1 MTMHT
6 LDDLLL
12 HEIQDLY
19 DAEHQLTEALP
30 KMAKAAKSTELR
42 KAFDAHLKQTQE
54 HIKRLE
60 QAFGHLGAKPKRKP
74 CKAMQGLVKE
84 GEEVLSED
92 MDEDVKDAAL
102 IASAQRVEHYEI
114 AGYGTI
120 RTFAYVLGHHDVA
133 TAMQQTLD
141 EEEQTDKMLTQIAN
155 KVNMKAV
162 TEA

>member
-30 KMAKAAKSTELR
+30 KMAKAAKSSELR
-42 KAFDAHLKQTQE
+42 KAFDTHLKQTQE

-60 QAFGHLGAKPKRKP
+60 QVFGHLGANPKRKP
-74 CKAMQGLVKE
+74 CKAMQGLIKE
-84 GEEVLSED
+84 GEDVLSED

-102 IASAQRVEHYEI
+102 IASAQRVEHYEM
-114 AGYGTI
+114 AGYGTV
-120 RTFAYVLGHHDVA
+120 RTFAYVLGHQEVA
-133 TAMQQTLD
+133 TTMQQTLD

>member
-1 MTMHT
+1 MTMNT

-30 KMAKAAKSTELR
+30 KMSKAAKSSELR
-42 KAFDAHLKQTQE
+42 SAFDAHLKQTQE

-60 QAFGHLGAKPKRKP
+60 KAFGHLGAKPKRKP
-74 CKAMQGLVKE
+74 CKAMQGLLKE
-84 GEEVLSED
+84 GEDVLSED
-92 MDEDVKDAAL
+92 MDEDVRDAAL

-120 RTFAYVLGHHDVA
+120 RTFAYVLGQHDVA